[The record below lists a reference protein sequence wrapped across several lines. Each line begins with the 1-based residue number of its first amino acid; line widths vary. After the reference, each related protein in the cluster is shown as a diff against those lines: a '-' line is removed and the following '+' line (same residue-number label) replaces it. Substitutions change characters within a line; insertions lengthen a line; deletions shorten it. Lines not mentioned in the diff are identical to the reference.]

1 MKKAIFGLIAVAVV
15 ATGAI
20 IGISQVRTAK
30 DGKTFTGMKHGRG
43 GNGMGMGW
51 GLNLRGLDLTE
62 DQQAKVKAIFDASRE
77 AMKPLMADMKANR
90 QKFADLNKNV
100 FDEGS
105 TRQLA
110 NEQAAIMA
118 NMIVERERAKFQVW
132 AVLTDA
138 QKAKATELRSVKHE
152 RRMMKKVE
160 KTEEATPK
168 Q

>member
-43 GNGMGMGW
+43 GNGMGMGMGW

-90 QKFADLNKNV
+90 QKFADLRRP
-100 FDEGS
+100 EG
-105 TRQLA
+105 
-110 NEQAAIMA
+110 
-118 NMIVERERAKFQVW
+118 
-132 AVLTDA
+132 
-138 QKAKATELRSVKHE
+138 
-152 RRMMKKVE
+152 
-160 KTEEATPK
+160 
-168 Q
+168 

>member
-100 FDEGS
+100 FDEGA

-118 NMIVERERAKFQVW
+118 NMIVERERAKSQVW